1 MKTKSIQPYTF
12 CKLKDGNY
20 FLIVEVKNRRIEDG
34 LLNDLICSGVLFP
47 ESKVNL
53 SSDLLLITLN
63 KINIRTAS
71 FKKINK
77 FIFSN
82 GLSDNEWIDLSDIEA
97 FIDRKP
103 ISFNLPKDFEMKFI

>member
-20 FLIVEVKNRRIEDG
+20 FLIVEVKNRRIEEG
-34 LLNDLICSGVLFP
+34 LLNDLICQGVLFP
-47 ESKVNL
+47 KSKVNL
-53 SSDLLLITLN
+53 SSDLSIIN
-63 KINIRTAS
+63 NDKINIRTAS

-77 FIFSN
+77 FIFSK
-82 GLSDNEWIDLSDIEA
+82 GLSDNQWIDLSDIEA